1 MVSAVV
7 LIAACTLVSLVLLL
21 SSGATSNDPATRK
34 AFRSYP
40 DLKRLV
46 ALFRACSLAMGAYAR
61 SIAANL
67 IGAPPATPGMIEENV
82 GAALVRAHAQML
94 TLRTAEIAHS

>member
-1 MVSAVV
+1 
-7 LIAACTLVSLVLLL
+7 L
-21 SSGATSNDPATRK
+21 K

-67 IGAPPATPGMIEENV
+67 IGAPPATPGMIEENA